1 MDTASAITILRYLL
15 SPEDSSVPAPDNR
28 SAAASSLWKLM
39 KAALWIAFS
48 VIAATILGKL

>member
-28 SAAASSLWKLM
+28 CAAVPSLWTLM

-48 VIAATILGKL
+48 VIAAILLGKL